1 MKPCFMLMPFQDND
15 AEDIYRLC
23 TKPTIFKLGLDIRR
37 SDELFTTNPILEDI
51 LESINESLVVIA
63 DVSGLNPN
71 VLYELGISHT
81 IKKEQTIIITHE
93 NYNKLPFDIKPFRS
107 IKYKNTVPGGEKY
120 KKELEETVKYIL
132 RDYKTIY
139 KDEFELLIK
148 TLVHADIKYIF
159 YFLIALKNIIK
170 KPLNI
175 NYKKFHIEGCF
186 SENPKYRDDYTN
198 ESLTTKT
205 ISLILEPT
213 GNPIILSFINLN
225 YLKIIGNL
233 LYLTEK
239 GKSFSEFLQERGF
252 TCTKFEYK

>member
-51 LESINESLVVIA
+51 LESINEFLVVIA

-148 TLVHADIKYIF
+148 TLAHTNKKHIF

-175 NYKKFHIEGCF
+175 NYKKYHIEGCF
-186 SENPKYRDDYTN
+186 SENPKYRDSYTN
-198 ESLTTKT
+198 ESTTKKT

-213 GNPIILSFINLN
+213 GDPIILSFITLD
-225 YLKIIGNL
+225 YLKMIGNF

-252 TCTKFEYK
+252 TCTRFKYE

>member
-1 MKPCFMLMPFQDND
+1 MKPCFMLMPFKDND
-15 AEDIYRLC
+15 AEAIYRLC
-23 TKPTIFKLGLDIRR
+23 TKPIIFKLGLDIRR

-51 LESINESLVVIA
+51 LGSINESSIVIA

-120 KKELEETVKYIL
+120 KKDLEETVKYIL

-148 TLVHADIKYIF
+148 TLVPTNKKFIF

-170 KPLNI
+170 KPLNTKYK
-175 NYKKFHIEGCF
+175 NYYIEGSF
-186 SENPKYRDDYTN
+186 SAENPEYRYSYENKST
-198 ESLTTKT
+198 TTKT
-205 ISLILEPT
+205 ASILDPLVD
-213 GNPIILSFINLN
+213 PIILSFINLN
-225 YLKIIGNL
+225 YLKTIGNF

-252 TCTKFEYK
+252 TCTKFEYE

>member
-1 MKPCFMLMPFQDND
+1 MKPCFMLMPFQNND

-23 TKPTIFKLGLDIRR
+23 TKPTISKLGLDIRR

-51 LESINESLVVIA
+51 LESINEASIVIA

-71 VLYELGISHT
+71 VLYELGVSHT
-81 IKKEQTIIITHE
+81 IKKEQTIVITNE
-93 NYNKLPFDIKPFRS
+93 NYDKLPFDIKLFRI
-107 IKYKNTVPGGEKY
+107 IKYKNTIPGGVKY

-132 RDYKTIY
+132 RDYKAIY

-148 TLVHADIKYIF
+148 TLVHTNKKFIF

-175 NYKKFHIEGCF
+175 NYKKYNIEGCF
-186 SENPKYRDDYTN
+186 SEKQKYRDSYTS
-198 ESLTTKT
+198 ESATTKT
-205 ISLILEPT
+205 TSLILEPS
-213 GNPIILSFINLN
+213 GDSIILSFVNLD
-225 YLKIIGNL
+225 YLKIIGNS

-252 TCTKFEYK
+252 ICTQFKYE

>member
-15 AEDIYRLC
+15 AEAIYRLC
-23 TKPTIFKLGLDIRR
+23 TKPTFFKLGLDIRR

-51 LESINESLVVIA
+51 LESINESSIVVA

-139 KDEFELLIK
+139 KDEFELLIE
-148 TLVHADIKYIF
+148 TLAHTNKKYIF

-175 NYKKFHIEGCF
+175 NYKKYHIEGCF
-186 SENPKYRDDYTN
+186 SENPKYRDSYTN
-198 ESLTTKT
+198 ESATTKT
-205 ISLILEPT
+205 ISLISEPT
-213 GNPIILSFINLN
+213 GDSIILSFINLD
-225 YLKIIGNL
+225 YLKIIGNF

-252 TCTKFEYK
+252 TCTRFKYE